1 MARNILFDF
10 DPIKDG
16 SWNMAPFHGDYV
28 VKPRKSSP
36 IDPYELM
43 PSYPD
48 PGSDPEAA
56 PPKPRTRALAGLDG
70 VRGRANWTL
79 PVCPRRWSQH
89 GLNRR
94 GWSGDHQTL

>member
-70 VRGRANWTL
+70 FGAGKL
-79 PVCPRRWSQH
+79 DIAGLSSKMSQH